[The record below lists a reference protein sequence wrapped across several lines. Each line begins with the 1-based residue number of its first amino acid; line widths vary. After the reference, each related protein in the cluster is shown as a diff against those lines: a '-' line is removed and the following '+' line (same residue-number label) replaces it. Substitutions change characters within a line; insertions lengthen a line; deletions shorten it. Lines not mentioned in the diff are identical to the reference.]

1 MNESTAPDLP
11 EYSDLLTVPQAAAAL
26 GISERTLR
34 KRIKAGEIEARK
46 YSMPGGGLS
55 WRVSLPDR
63 TGSGTETEPEAER
76 KIEPEANRKHF
87 ERETIAERKRAGSEV
102 ESAPEI
108 SEPRTGSG
116 TEDRT
121 GSAPE
126 AESTP
131 EYSRQIERLE
141 SEVLFLRGLVEQRDR
156 DAAEMRA
163 ALREALR
170 SMPKAIEAGSQST
183 PDQPRETVPRDGQ
196 STPTPKATPA
206 QSSGT
211 QRPAAREMRPL
222 WKVMLGIR

>member
-1 MNESTAPDLP
+1 MIMISTAAPDLP
-11 EYSDLLTVPQAAAAL
+11 EYSDHAPDHLLTVPQAAAAL

-46 YSMPGGGLS
+46 YSMLGGGLS

-63 TGSGTETEPEAER
+63 TGSEMETEPEARR
-76 KIEPEANRKHF
+76 KIEPEANRKYS
-87 ERETIAERKRAGSEV
+87 ECETIAERKRAGSEM
-102 ESAPEI
+102 ENGTEI

-116 TEDRT
+116 T
-121 GSAPE
+121 E

-183 PDQPRETVPRDGQ
+183 PDQPRETVPREGQ
-196 STPTPKATPA
+196 STPTPKTTPA